1 MRMDFFIMKKY
12 DAMYIF
18 ANVAKDDSIDGLVEK
33 ASNEITRLNGKVLS
47 TTVLGK
53 KSFARTMQKKESG
66 VYVKIRFEIDAA
78 QVALLQ
84 SRYGLLEDFFRVQI
98 LTVDERREAAII
110 KQTEEQ
116 KVRDAAKA
124 AAMERNAQSDT
135 GANNA
140 DEM

>member
-98 LTVDERREAAII
+98 LTVDARREAAII

-124 AAMERNAQSDT
+124 AAMERNAQDDAGT
-135 GANNA
+135 NNA
-140 DEM
+140 DEV

>member
-98 LTVDERREAAII
+98 LTVDARREAAIV

-124 AAMERNAQSDT
+124 AAMERNAQDDAGT
-135 GANNA
+135 NNA
-140 DEM
+140 DEV

>member
-1 MRMDFFIMKKY
+1 MKKY

-47 TTVLGK
+47 TNVLGK
-53 KSFARTMQKKESG
+53 RSFARPMQKKDSG
-66 VYVKIRFEIDAA
+66 AYVKIRFEMDPA
-78 QVALLQ
+78 QVGTLQ
-84 SRYGLLEDFFRVQI
+84 SRYHLLEEFFRVQI
-98 LTVDERREAAII
+98 LSVNERREAAIV

-124 AAMERNAQSDT
+124 AAAEREAQADA

-140 DEM
+140 EEA

>member
-1 MRMDFFIMKKY
+1 MDFFIMKKY

-47 TTVLGK
+47 TTVHGK
-53 KSFARTMQKKESG
+53 KSFARTMQKKEGG
-66 VYVKIRFEIDAA
+66 VYVKIRFEIDPA

-84 SRYGLLEDFFRVQI
+84 SRYSLLEDFFRVQI
-98 LTVDERREAAII
+98 LTVDARREAAII

-124 AAMERNAQSDT
+124 AAMERNAQDDA

-140 DEM
+140 DEV

>member
-1 MRMDFFIMKKY
+1 MDFFIMKKY

-98 LTVDERREAAII
+98 LTVDARREAAII

-124 AAMERNAQSDT
+124 AAMERNAQDDAGT
-135 GANNA
+135 NNA
-140 DEM
+140 DEV

>member
-1 MRMDFFIMKKY
+1 MDFFIMKKY

>member
-1 MRMDFFIMKKY
+1 MDFFIMKKY

-98 LTVDERREAAII
+98 LTVDARREAAIV

-124 AAMERNAQSDT
+124 AAMERNAQDDAGT
-135 GANNA
+135 NNA
-140 DEM
+140 DEV